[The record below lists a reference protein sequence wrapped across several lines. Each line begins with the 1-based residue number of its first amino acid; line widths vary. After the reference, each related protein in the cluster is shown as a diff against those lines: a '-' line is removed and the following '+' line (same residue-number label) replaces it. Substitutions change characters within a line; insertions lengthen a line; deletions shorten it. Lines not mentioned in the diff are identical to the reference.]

1 MTVNVANLAY
11 FERWVDPAAESILAA
26 RPEIHVSRLRYADPV
41 AHTMEAMRA
50 AHGYQIS
57 PRTELTG
64 PYLGDA
70 ALLAQCPDL
79 LAICSTGAGFDMV
92 DVEACTA
99 AGVIVCNQSGSND
112 HAVAE
117 HALAMMLSLAKKI
130 AVSDKV
136 LRRGG
141 DPDRFKF
148 RATDIEAKVV
158 GIVGLGKIGSRVAQ
172 LCGTLFGMRLIAY
185 DPYVDAA
192 TMAGKGVAKVGLDAL
207 LAQAD
212 FVTVHCP
219 RSDETFGMFTLAR
232 FRQMRPDAYF
242 INTARG
248 GIHVED
254 DLADALTE
262 GAVAGAGLDVFLHEP
277 APLSHRLLAFENV
290 IATPHL
296 AGMTDGAMRNMATM
310 AADQWIGLFAGAR
323 PPRLV
328 NPAAWSRYAERFAR
342 IFGFTPGAGQ
352 SGV

>member
-1 MTVNVANLAY
+1 MTVNVANLVY
-11 FERWVDPAAESILAA
+11 FERWIDPAAEKILAN
-26 RPEIHVSRLRYADPV
+26 RPEIHVTKLSYADPV
-41 AHTMEAMRA
+41 AKTLEAMA
-50 AHGYQIS
+50 PAHGYQIS

-64 PYLGDA
+64 PFLGDA
-70 ALLAQCPDL
+70 DLLAKCPSL

-92 DVEACTA
+92 DVDACTA

-130 AVSDKV
+130 AMSDKV

-148 RATDIEAKVV
+148 KATDIEGKVV
-158 GIVGLGKIGSRVAQ
+158 GIVGIGKIGSRVAQ
-172 LCGTLFGMRLIAY
+172 LCRTLFGMTVLAY
-185 DPYVDAA
+185 DPYLDAESIAAKGA
-192 TMAGKGVAKVGLDAL
+192 TKVELDAL
-207 LAQAD
+207 LAAAD

-219 RSDETFGMFTLAR
+219 RSEETLGMFKLPQ
-232 FRQMRPDAYF
+232 FRRMKRDAYF

-262 GAVAGAGLDVFLHEP
+262 GALAGAGVDVFLHEP
-277 APLSHRLLAFENV
+277 VPSTHRLLAFENV
-290 IATPHL
+290 IATPHI

-310 AADQWIGLFAGAR
+310 AADQWIGIFAGAR

-328 NPAAWSRYAERFAR
+328 NPDAWPRYAERFER
-342 IFGFTPGAGQ
+342 TFGFAPKA
-352 SGV
+352 S